1 MTRPAY
7 PVRLIALDLDGTL
20 IGSDLV
26 IPPRTRAAIAAAM
39 AGGVLVTIA
48 TGRMYRS
55 TVPYAA
61 ALGSRAPIICYQG
74 GYIREMPG
82 PGGEPGRLLYHRP
95 MVAKVAR
102 EAITWAWAH
111 GFEPHVN
118 IDDRLVA
125 QMGNATIAAYIRRAG
140 VAGELVPDLLRAVVR
155 RPTKVLAVAPEPR
168 PRLLLDEARAA
179 FGSRAYCTVSH
190 RDYLEWNASG
200 VHKGRALR
208 WLARRLEI
216 PLGNVMAIGDQLNDA
231 EMLAAVGHG
240 VAMGESPVAANGAA
254 RRISGTLA
262 EDGAAVAIEAL
273 LGGREGVSAGVAE

>member
-1 MTRPAY
+1 MTRPAF

-20 IGSDLV
+20 MGSDLA
-26 IPPRTRAAIAAAM
+26 IPPRTRAAIEAAIAR
-39 AGGVLVTIA
+39 GVLVTIA

-55 TVPYAA
+55 TVPYAT
-61 ALGSRAPIICYQG
+61 ALGIRAPIICYQG
-74 GYIREMPG
+74 GYVREMPG
-82 PGGEPGRLLYHRP
+82 PGGQPGRLLYHRP

-111 GFEPHVN
+111 GLEPHVN
-118 IDDRLVA
+118 IDDRLIA
-125 QMGNATIAAYIRRAG
+125 QAGNATIAAYIRRAG
-140 VAGELVPDLLRAVVR
+140 VAGELVPDLVRAVVG
-155 RPTKVLAVAPEPR
+155 RPTKVLAVAPDPR

-231 EMLAAVGHG
+231 EMLAAVGHS
-240 VAMGESPVAANGAA
+240 VAMGESPVAANGVARHVAA
-254 RRISGTLA
+254 TLA
-262 EDGAAVAIEAL
+262 EDGAAVAIEGL
-273 LGGREGVSAGVAE
+273 ILGRKGASTGVLE